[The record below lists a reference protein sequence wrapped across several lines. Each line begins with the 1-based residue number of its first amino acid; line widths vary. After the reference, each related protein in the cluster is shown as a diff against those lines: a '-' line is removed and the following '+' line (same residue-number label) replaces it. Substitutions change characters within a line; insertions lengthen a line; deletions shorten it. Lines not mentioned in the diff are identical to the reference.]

1 MYAKK
6 SIKIQIVTDSL
17 FIDQNRHVISFFKAI
32 DMVFTK
38 ID

>member
-1 MYAKK
+1 MQKK
-6 SIKIQIVTDSL
+6 SIKIQIVTYSL
-17 FIDQNRHVISFFKAI
+17 FIDQNRRVMSFFKAI